1 MAQTLY
7 LMRKMNAL
15 YASDGLAGND
25 LAKLPEGVRFKAVL
39 TRPRSVPHHRLY
51 WAVLALVVDN
61 CEGLRDKEQLHDLI
75 KIRLRY
81 CDPVKSK
88 KTGEVWLIP
97 RSASFEKMG
106 QSAFN
111 EYFDDATRFI
121 CDEIIPGLGK
131 AELLAQAREM
141 LGIGEQNDR

>member
-1 MAQTLY
+1 
-7 LMRKMNAL
+7 
-15 YASDGLAGND
+15 
-25 LAKLPEGVRFKAVL
+25 
-39 TRPRSVPHHRLY
+39 
-51 WAVLALVVDN
+51 
-61 CEGLRDKEQLHDLI
+61 
-75 KIRLRY
+75 
-81 CDPVKSK
+81 
-88 KTGEVWLIP
+88 VWLIP